1 MNANASSKAH
11 GGDQAEKSMA
21 WGPQTELARHHFAVS
36 NEKMPEGVLRA
47 LAILKRVCA
56 QVNAESGAIDQAVS
70 EAIQHA
76 CNEVLSGQHDHAFP
90 LVIWQSGSGT
100 QTNMNMN
107 EVLARLASR
116 HLPHSNTPWRQV
128 HPNDEVNRSQSTND
142 IFPSA
147 LQVAAAMAVTHDLLP
162 ALSRLRTAIH
172 AIATKGRGIE
182 KVGRTHLQDA
192 VMMTVE
198 QEWMAFDA
206 QIEQAAISI
215 ERAREPVLALPVGGT
230 AVGTGL
236 NAPEGFGRKVCLN
249 LSQLLGLPFVE
260 AENKFAAIAAH
271 DALVGLHGALKQL
284 AVALMKLAN
293 DTRWLGSGP
302 RCGLGELTLPANEPG
317 SSIMPGKVN
326 PTQCEMLVMVCVQ
339 VMANDVS
346 MSWCGASGNFQL
358 NTFKPL
364 MAHTLLQS
372 LRLLVDAVGSFTKH
386 GLQGMQIHEQKL
398 AWYRS
403 RSLMGITA
411 LTPEIGYDRAAKIS
425 RKAYEEDLSL
435 ADAAAKLGEEPE
447 LVQRLQREIGTAF
460 AEGMRSPHT

>member
-1 MNANASSKAH
+1 MNANASPDEHASPPPPGA
-11 GGDQAEKSMA
+11 AP

-36 NEKMPEGVLRA
+36 IEKMPEGLLRA
-47 LAILKRVCA
+47 LTLLKRVCA
-56 QVNAESGAIDQAVS
+56 QVNAESGALDHAVAV
-70 EAIQHA
+70 AIQQA

-90 LVIWQSGSGT
+90 LMIWQSGSGT

-107 EVLARLASR
+107 EVLARLASL
-116 HLPHSNTPWRQV
+116 HLPHNQPPGRRV
-128 HPNDEVNRSQSTND
+128 HPNDDVNRSQSTND

-162 ALSRLRTAIH
+162 ALSKLRLAIQG
-172 AIATKGRGIE
+172 IAEQGRGIE

-192 VMMTVE
+192 VTMPVE
-198 QEWMAFDA
+198 QEWLAFDA
-206 QIEQAAISI
+206 QLEHAARAI

-230 AVGTGL
+230 AVGSGV
-236 NAPEGFGRKVCLN
+236 NAPPGFGRRVCQ
-249 LSQLLGLPFVE
+249 SMSHLLGLPFVE

-293 DTRWLGSGP
+293 DIRWLGSGP
-302 RCGLGELTLPANEPG
+302 RCGLGELILPANEPG

-326 PTQCEMLVMVCVQ
+326 PTQCEMLAMVCVQ

-346 MSWCGASGNFQL
+346 MTWCGASGNLQL

-372 LRLLVDAVGSFTKH
+372 LRLLVDATQSFARF
-386 GLQGMQIHEQKL
+386 GLQGVRINEERL
-398 AWYRS
+398 AWYRH

-411 LTPEIGYDRAAKIS
+411 LTPEIGYDRAARIA
-425 RKAYEEDLSL
+425 RKASEEDLSL
-435 ADAAAKLGEEPE
+435 ADAAVALGEDAA
-447 LVQRLQREIGTAF
+447 LVQRLRGGFEAPGSDK
-460 AEGMRSPHT
+460 G